1 MMRKNPLKQDQKNL
15 VSNAEKY
22 LDDLQSVSMI
32 YKVSGLTES
41 VRLVYL
47 VSGLSR
53 KYPDYP
59 LNVLYF
65 VNAYFAKQKF
75 RLFL

>member
-47 VSGLSR
+47 IVVWMIWKISRLSL
-53 KYPDYP
+53 KC
-59 LNVLYF
+59 
-65 VNAYFAKQKF
+65 A
-75 RLFL
+75 LFCKHIFCQT

>member
-47 VSGLSR
+47 IVVWMIWKISRLSLKCALFC
-53 KYPDYP
+53 KYI
-59 LNVLYF
+59 F
-65 VNAYFAKQKF
+65 CQT
-75 RLFL
+75 